1 LAERG
6 ASSSGAGSKP
16 VCQIFHCLNANGTV
30 VIGIIHSMLAQ
41 LSVNMT
47 IDDQGVEEPATQLKL
62 QVFKR
67 QLLVTVK
74 ENTE

>member
-1 LAERG
+1 
-6 ASSSGAGSKP
+6 
-16 VCQIFHCLNANGTV
+16 
-30 VIGIIHSMLAQ
+30 
-41 LSVNMT
+41 MT